1 MGRARPHPEPEQ
13 VRSDHAFISQGMA
26 LGAGKGSW
34 VLVVFLFPCSAQQL
48 GSGWDF
54 SIILHPSRLSLVSPV
69 WLREGMSPPRGVPV
83 VSWETSRNW
92 RDRLDVLLMGACSL
106 SQSVCVSIGLG
117 QPQREVHVCMVRG
130 KLEHFPPSPALCSG
144 CLQRRQKIP
153 CAQRCGPG
161 MPPAPAEG
169 P

>member
-69 WLREGMSPPRGVPV
+69 WL
-83 VSWETSRNW
+83 
-92 RDRLDVLLMGACSL
+92 
-106 SQSVCVSIGLG
+106 
-117 QPQREVHVCMVRG
+117 
-130 KLEHFPPSPALCSG
+130 
-144 CLQRRQKIP
+144 
-153 CAQRCGPG
+153 
-161 MPPAPAEG
+161 
-169 P
+169 